1 MSRVILAA
9 CALAFAVVLSVP
21 TASAD
26 DRKPSATVRIKQ
38 TQVAFLLSGT
48 LGGGTLYYKG
58 KSYSFSIG
66 GLGVGGI
73 GVSSLEATGKVYEMK
88 SLSDFAGLY
97 GQARTGWAAGEK
109 GEGKMWLQNEAGV
122 VIELKAKRDGV
133 MLAMGADG
141 VLIQMD

>member
-9 CALAFAVVLSVP
+9 CALAFAVVLSA
-21 TASAD
+21 ASASAE
-26 DRKPSATVRIKQ
+26 DRKPSATVSIKQ

-48 LGGGTLYYKG
+48 LGGGTLYYQG

-73 GVSSLEATGKVYEMK
+73 GVSSLEATGTVYEMK
-88 SLSDFAGLY
+88 SLKDFAGLY

>member
-26 DRKPSATVRIKQ
+26 DRKPSATVSIKQ